1 VSAEKEKA
9 AEFEPDGSK
18 WSLAGGAKPGISTK
32 PNQYSAISGS
42 DM

>member
-1 VSAEKEKA
+1 LDAEKEKA

-18 WSLAGGAKPGISTK
+18 WSLAGGAKPDVSTK
-32 PNQYSAISGS
+32 PNDYSAISGG